1 MSDQE
6 IIEKLRDIL
15 RDNAM
20 EERDWD
26 QVDGDTTF
34 ESIGI
39 DSLSILDLLYDVD
52 QVFGQSWA
60 FQLGLG
66 RLYSPEHIMKALQSL
81 WKYNFAPDVG
91 PFKAVYKR
99 G

>member
-1 MSDQE
+1 MSEQE
-6 IIEKLRDIL
+6 IIDKLRDIL

-52 QVFGQSWA
+52 QVFGVHLEAADVIEIQTVGEIA
-60 FQLGLG
+60 
-66 RLYSPEHIMKALQSL
+66 ALLQQ
-81 WKYNFAPDVG
+81 
-91 PFKAVYKR
+91 R
-99 G
+99 GG